1 MNRDPKDR
9 IDRFSHQYEF
19 LSNFYPCKII
29 ITTEKEGQLS
39 FWSAEAA
46 FQAMK
51 TTDSDQRR
59 KFCYIKD
66 AGEAKEMGK
75 RVRIRPDFTFA
86 RIPIMEYIVSEKF
99 AQNGEL
105 ARMLLETD
113 KKQLIHGNIHN
124 DHFWGMI
131 PVPVGAYDVW
141 MGDNHLGKILE
152 WVRDITQTSFVSG
165 GTPIDYP
172 PCHMTIDDFVN
183 RALEIM
189 IVDNNNTPDSHNAL
203 DDERINKAVDL
214 AWRYGNIEGDHH
226 QKWVIDQMLRH
237 LLTENEYA
245 RFIHDYEESGEYK
258 WDLGIAP

>member
-99 AQNGEL
+99 APDRRDRQ
-105 ARMLLETD
+105 
-113 KKQLIHGNIHN
+113 
-124 DHFWGMI
+124 
-131 PVPVGAYDVW
+131 
-141 MGDNHLGKILE
+141 
-152 WVRDITQTSFVSG
+152 VRQSFDR
-165 GTPIDYP
+165 I
-172 PCHMTIDDFVN
+172 
-183 RALEIM
+183 
-189 IVDNNNTPDSHNAL
+189 SHRQFHRKL
-203 DDERINKAVDL
+203 VE
-214 AWRYGNIEGDHH
+214 
-226 QKWVIDQMLRH
+226 Q
-237 LLTENEYA
+237 
-245 RFIHDYEESGEYK
+245 
-258 WDLGIAP
+258 P